1 MLSLAHLLNP
11 APDYCP
17 PSMPATLSQAAA
29 FKVETNVLV
38 TRQTTVSKLYTYC
51 AGAIVE
57 YPETATEEHIGHL
70 FEMDISNW
78 FNPASSF
85 AYSQG
90 RPEGF
95 STKSTKGS
103 AYHCNV
109 LVDEDGNK
117 APGCTSPPYE
127 PTLFDKEELAQREAI
142 EHVESKIRWGHQIKL
157 MCSGRLLLE
166 YTSQGRAY
174 VQCEHFNRQTSRG
187 HLINYDVGSGLYD
200 LEYLEALFRNNV
212 DEIEFIESNAQADGY
227 GPLAPCST
235 IVNFSSQRIDCR
247 RSSVCIHSS
256 G

>member
-117 APGCTSPPYE
+117 
-127 PTLFDKEELAQREAI
+127 
-142 EHVESKIRWGHQIKL
+142 V
-157 MCSGRLLLE
+157 
-166 YTSQGRAY
+166 
-174 VQCEHFNRQTSRG
+174 
-187 HLINYDVGSGLYD
+187 
-200 LEYLEALFRNNV
+200 
-212 DEIEFIESNAQADGY
+212 
-227 GPLAPCST
+227 PCSIRHT
-235 IVNFSSQRIDCR
+235 TCA
-247 RSSVCIHSS
+247 CIISLTLYFL
-256 G
+256 